1 MFLFSRKAFYFP
13 FKHPFFSDMKSITS
27 YISTLLRVSLLC
39 LVAGAFVACDDDPL
53 PMRPTL
59 PANGR
64 SNVHRVTHVGERI
77 TAYDWSFSY
86 LNGRLVQAT
95 GELRD
100 PSAQIDRSYRYTS
113 SLKYGAHSVTIKNS
127 TGDQVRLTLN
137 PKGYIQ
143 TMNVGRDIY
152 NFVYGADDRLIGW
165 HKIIFE
171 NNFGQA
177 QQYKSSA
184 TIEYENGNLSKI
196 DYVDNNSRPVT
207 LNFIADDRHNFNGIL
222 PPAVTKEM
230 GCLGFEHLYYAGL
243 LGRPTEKLVKRVTY
257 SSDDPAQAYFIDF
270 EYNLDEN
277 GNVQLCSYHTK
288 NGGLASIN
296 YLYQ

>member
-1 MFLFSRKAFYFP
+1 
-13 FKHPFFSDMKSITS
+13 MKSLTC

-39 LVAGAFVACDDDPL
+39 WVAGVLVACDDDPV

-64 SNVHRVTHVGERI
+64 SNVHQVKHVGERI
-77 TAYDWSFSY
+77 SAYDWTFSY
-86 LNGRLVQAT
+86 LNDRLVQAT

-100 PSAQIDRSYRYTS
+100 PSVQIDRSYRYTS
-113 SLKYGAHSVTIKNS
+113 SLKYGPHHVTVNNS
-127 TGDQVRLTLN
+127 TGDAVRLTLN

-152 NFVYGADDRLIGW
+152 NFEYGADDRLIRW

-171 NNFGQA
+171 NNFGQV
-177 QQYKSSA
+177 QQYESSA
-184 TIEYENGNLSKI
+184 TLKYESGNLKKI
-196 DYVDNNSRPVT
+196 VYVENVNRTVT
-207 LNFIADDRHNFNGIL
+207 LTFMVDSHPNINGIL
-222 PPAVTKEM
+222 PPVVTREM

-243 LGRPTEKLVKRVTY
+243 LGRPTEKLVKRVAY
-257 SSDDPAQAYFIDF
+257 SFDEPDQSYQIDF
-270 EYNLDEN
+270 EYHLDDQ